1 MITSVDQ
8 ARELLTALARQHGAG
23 LPVRASSCLSAAVDE
38 LTDPLVPPAPV
49 PVPDQLTAQLTA
61 QLGEPVVVVSTVRG
75 WLTAAAG
82 TAPTV
87 TAALAYGRAARELR
101 DALDILHSTSRP
113 TTSSSGS
120 SSGTSSGTSS
130 EIPSGSPSGPGQ

>member
-8 ARELLTALARQHGAG
+8 ARELLTALARQPGAK

-38 LTDPLVPPAPV
+38 LTDPLVAPAPV
-49 PVPDQLTAQLTA
+49 PVPAQLTAQLTA
-61 QLGEPVVVVSTVRG
+61 QLGDPVVVISAIRG

-87 TAALAYGRAARELR
+87 TAALTYGRAARELR

-113 TTSSSGS
+113 TTPTDTASGI
-120 SSGTSSGTSS
+120 SS
-130 EIPSGSPSGPGQ
+130 EISSESPSGTGQ